1 MKGVIL
7 AAGIG
12 SRLRPMTDD
21 KPKCLVKVSGKPMLE
36 YQLDAYRMAGIK
48 DIVIVIGYKG
58 EHIERYC
65 RYINDLNITIIKNE
79 EYEETNNMYSLY
91 LAKEHLQ
98 GEPFILNNADLVIE
112 KEIIAN
118 MLAAKEDNLVAV
130 DVGLYNDESMKII
143 CDSEGYIRDISKKIP
158 QDRAVGC
165 SIDFY
170 KISHQISTLLFKE
183 ITETIE
189 EGNRKNW
196 TEVALQRI
204 FQRKDVLFSVLNI
217 SKYKWVEID
226 NCDDLA
232 LADMYFSQLNRKI
245 TDYKCYLF
253 DLDGTLYVGKNV
265 INEAI
270 DSVRLLQKQGKIVK
284 FLSNN
289 SSKSKQDYVSRL
301 NELGIQCN
309 VKDIILSTDATL
321 RFLSEKEIKRVYVLG
336 TEKLKQSL
344 IENGFKLSEDDAEI
358 VVIGYDTELTY
369 SKLITASKLINKGID
384 YIATHKDIFCPTE
397 FGPIPDIGSFI
408 QMLEMTTKVAPLKIF
423 GKPDISM
430 VELVAKELNI
440 DKSDMLMIGDRL
452 YTDILMAKNF
462 AIDSVLVLSGDTT
475 RDMLEV
481 SDISPTYVLKSFN
494 VLY

>member
-1 MKGVIL
+1 
-7 AAGIG
+7 
-12 SRLRPMTDD
+12 
-21 KPKCLVKVSGKPMLE
+21 
-36 YQLDAYRMAGIK
+36 
-48 DIVIVIGYKG
+48 
-58 EHIERYC
+58 
-65 RYINDLNITIIKNE
+65 
-79 EYEETNNMYSLY
+79 
-91 LAKEHLQ
+91 
-98 GEPFILNNADLVIE
+98 F
-112 KEIIAN
+112 
-118 MLAAKEDNLVAV
+118 
-130 DVGLYNDESMKII
+130 
-143 CDSEGYIRDISKKIP
+143 IRDISKKIP

>member
-1 MKGVIL
+1 
-7 AAGIG
+7 
-12 SRLRPMTDD
+12 
-21 KPKCLVKVSGKPMLE
+21 
-36 YQLDAYRMAGIK
+36 
-48 DIVIVIGYKG
+48 
-58 EHIERYC
+58 
-65 RYINDLNITIIKNE
+65 
-79 EYEETNNMYSLY
+79 
-91 LAKEHLQ
+91 
-98 GEPFILNNADLVIE
+98 
-112 KEIIAN
+112 
-118 MLAAKEDNLVAV
+118 
-130 DVGLYNDESMKII
+130 
-143 CDSEGYIRDISKKIP
+143 
-158 QDRAVGC
+158 
-165 SIDFY
+165 
-170 KISHQISTLLFKE
+170 
-183 ITETIE
+183 
-189 EGNRKNW
+189 
-196 TEVALQRI
+196 
-204 FQRKDVLFSVLNI
+204 
-217 SKYKWVEID
+217 
-226 NCDDLA
+226 
-232 LADMYFSQLNRKI
+232 DMYFSQLNRKI